1 MNNIIELKEKAMMI
15 EKGLSNEIESISDFI
30 FNNPEVSEQE
40 FVSSKFLVDILENY
54 GFDVEYPYLGL
65 PTAFKASFGK
75 ESDPAIA
82 FLAEYDALPGYS
94 ENGEPAHACGH
105 NWIAAS
111 TVGAA
116 IVLSQLKES
125 VPGRIVVI
133 GCPAEE
139 TVGSKVNLIEGGAFN
154 DIDIAMQ
161 IHLDALS
168 LVQVVCLAMDAWEFS
183 FEGKAAHAASCPY
196 DGVNALDAVNLT
208 FCGINALRQHV
219 RSDVRIHGIVTNGG
233 QAPNIVPEKASCRF
247 YARALK
253 RKYLNEVSEKVINCA
268 KGAAL
273 MTGAKLNIKRFE
285 NPFDDMN
292 SNKHFNNL
300 VKENFGVTKV
310 ENIVDEDPYPAS
322 SDVGNVSYVVPTAYS
337 YIGDGLDFS
346 VHELN
351 FVDYANSKEAK
362 RLLHKAVQTLAFSA
376 IDALQ
381 PDNLSAIKEEF
392 ERSKI

>member
-1 MNNIIELKEKAMMI
+1 MNNIIELKEKAVKLAKDFSETI
-15 EKGLSNEIESISDFI
+15 ENIDDFV
-30 FNNPEVSEQE
+30 FNHPELSEQE
-40 FVSSKFLVDILENY
+40 FVSSKFLVDQLIQF
-54 GFDVEYPYLGL
+54 GFSVEYPYLGL

-75 ESDPAIA
+75 DSDPAIA
-82 FLAEYDALPGYS
+82 FLAEYDALPGYG
-94 ENGEPAHACGH
+94 ENGAPAHACGH

-125 VPGRIVVI
+125 APGRIVVI

-139 TVGSKVNLIEGGAFN
+139 TVGSKVNLIEDGAF
-154 DIDIAMQ
+154 DGIDIAMQ

-183 FEGKAAHAASCPY
+183 FEGKSAHAASCPY
-196 DGVNALDAVNLT
+196 DGINALDAVNLT
-208 FCGINALRQHV
+208 FAGINALRQHV
-219 RSDVRIHGIVTNGG
+219 KSDVRIHGIVTNGG
-233 QAPNIVPEKASCRF
+233 QAPNIVPDKASCRF
-247 YARALK
+247 YTRALK
-253 RKYLNEVSEKVINCA
+253 RKYLDEVSEKVINCA

-273 MTGAKLNIKRFE
+273 MTGAKLTIERFE

-292 SNKHFNNL
+292 SNTHFNNI
-300 VKENFGVTKV
+300 VKENFRAAHV
-310 ENIVDEDPYPAS
+310 ENLVEEDPYPAS

-346 VHELN
+346 VHESD
-351 FVDYANSKEAK
+351 FVAYANSRESKA
-362 RLLHKAVQTLAFSA
+362 LLHKSVQVLISSA

-381 PDNLSAIKEEF
+381 PDNLQAIKEEF
-392 ERSKI
+392 ALSR